1 MLALFSPLSALSS
14 ARAGTSRQP
23 LHCLSLI
30 SLALACGSAAQAQ
43 SSSGVE
49 LFGRLDLGMVA
60 FKGIQAKTTTVLG
73 SGMSHG
79 SFLGVRGEE
88 DLGQGYKAV
97 FVMEHGLHADSGDTN
112 QPEPL
117 SGRRVPEY
125 ATRGLPDEIAPV
137 MQAALGDFLIEKTK
151 QPFWGRQALLGLI
164 TPVGAVLGGRLY
176 TPAYEIFDRY
186 DPMESGNVA
195 DPYALLAVPEAME
208 VRTSRTLQ
216 YRIEIDGL
224 SAALAWSG
232 ASSEGLTPTGRFI
245 GGFVGYE
252 TPTFSASVAHQQR
265 KNSQGRAE
273 LSNTVV
279 GAWWKIDAFKLMGS
293 YIVAR
298 NDHPELGLALLAQT
312 EGVSSDPD
320 VQAAF
325 TASAQAVGRQLQ
337 IDSHL
342 VTLGV
347 QYRPAPQWRL
357 IANHARLREDKLAAG
372 QAQLWGAA
380 MEYNLSKRTALWTAA
395 AYIDNQADQQVAPI
409 TSNNFTG
416 FALRPGQATSAL
428 QVSISH
434 QF

>member
-186 DPMESGNVA
+186 
-195 DPYALLAVPEAME
+195 
-208 VRTSRTLQ
+208 
-216 YRIEIDGL
+216 
-224 SAALAWSG
+224 
-232 ASSEGLTPTGRFI
+232 
-245 GGFVGYE
+245 
-252 TPTFSASVAHQQR
+252 
-265 KNSQGRAE
+265 
-273 LSNTVV
+273 
-279 GAWWKIDAFKLMGS
+279 
-293 YIVAR
+293 
-298 NDHPELGLALLAQT
+298 
-312 EGVSSDPD
+312 
-320 VQAAF
+320 
-325 TASAQAVGRQLQ
+325 
-337 IDSHL
+337 
-342 VTLGV
+342 
-347 QYRPAPQWRL
+347 
-357 IANHARLREDKLAAG
+357 
-372 QAQLWGAA
+372 
-380 MEYNLSKRTALWTAA
+380 
-395 AYIDNQADQQVAPI
+395 
-409 TSNNFTG
+409 
-416 FALRPGQATSAL
+416 
-428 QVSISH
+428 
-434 QF
+434 